1 MWSQS
6 KTYLK
11 GPSVLWEKFS
21 QIKTDWHFR
30 RIYNAL
36 VCAQFKKKE
45 QQFIEEIKIYIFQ
58 NILHVIS
65 AKVPAV
71 YSNLGSRP
79 STTGSSLMLLHT
91 GLKSQINL
99 LILIIIFLRQV
110 NLYVTNCLSI
120 EYPLFWMENFINVN

>member
-11 GPSVLWEKFS
+11 GPSLLWEKFS

-71 YSNLGSRP
+71 YSNMGSRP
-79 STTGSSLMLLHT
+79 STTGSSLMLLHA

-99 LILIIIFLRQV
+99 LILIIFLIQV
-110 NLYVTNCLSI
+110 NLSVTNCLSI

>member
-11 GPSVLWEKFS
+11 GPSLLWEKFS

-71 YSNLGSRP
+71 YSNLESRP

-99 LILIIIFLRQV
+99 LILIIFLIQV
-110 NLYVTNCLSI
+110 NLSVTNCLSI

>member
-11 GPSVLWEKFS
+11 GPSLLWEKFS

-71 YSNLGSRP
+71 YIQTWDQGPVLP
-79 STTGSSLMLLHT
+79 
-91 GLKSQINL
+91 
-99 LILIIIFLRQV
+99 V
-110 NLYVTNCLSI
+110 V
-120 EYPLFWMENFINVN
+120 V

>member
-11 GPSVLWEKFS
+11 GPSLLWEKFS

-71 YSNLGSRP
+71 YSNLESRP
-79 STTGSSLMLLHT
+79 STTGSSLLLLHT

-99 LILIIIFLRQV
+99 LILIIFLIQV
-110 NLYVTNCLSI
+110 NLSVTNCLSI

>member
-11 GPSVLWEKFS
+11 GPSLLWEKFS

-79 STTGSSLMLLHT
+79 STTGSSLMLLHA

-99 LILIIIFLRQV
+99 LILIIFLIQV
-110 NLYVTNCLSI
+110 NLSVTNCLSI